1 MTDWIQRWKDNK
13 IGWHGDKPNS
23 KLIEFVSCLQ
33 LNPGDTVFVPLCG
46 KSKDM
51 IYLAQQGYK
60 VIGVELSALAAE
72 QFFTDNKIAYQISQE
87 KSFEVY
93 ASDNITIYSGDF
105 FKLTKHQLAAVVAV
119 YDRAALIAL
128 PAGLRVKY
136 AQHLYSIIVK
146 GCRMLL
152 LTLNYPQSKISGPPY
167 AVNKDEVAS
176 LYNDGFECQL
186 LQCFN
191 DIKNEPK
198 FQRANVDFIEKAT
211 YCLRK
216 Y

>member
-13 IGWHGDKPNS
+13 IGWHRDVPNS
-23 KLIEFVSCLQ
+23 KLIEFINHLQ
-33 LNPGDTVFVPLCG
+33 LSPGDTVFVPLCG

-51 IYLAQQGYK
+51 IYLIRQGYK
-60 VIGVELSALAAE
+60 VIGVELSALAAK
-72 QFFTDNKIAYQISQE
+72 QFFAENKIVYQVTQE
-87 KSFEVY
+87 KGFEVY
-93 ASDNITIYSGDF
+93 RAVNICIYSGDF
-105 FKLTKHQLAAVVAV
+105 FQLTSQQLSNVVAV

-136 AQHLYSIIVK
+136 VQHLYSIIVK

-152 LTLNYPQSKISGPPY
+152 LTLNYPQSQISGPPY
-167 AVNKDEVAS
+167 AVNKDEVVS

-198 FQRANVDFIEKAT
+198 FQRSNVDFIEKAT